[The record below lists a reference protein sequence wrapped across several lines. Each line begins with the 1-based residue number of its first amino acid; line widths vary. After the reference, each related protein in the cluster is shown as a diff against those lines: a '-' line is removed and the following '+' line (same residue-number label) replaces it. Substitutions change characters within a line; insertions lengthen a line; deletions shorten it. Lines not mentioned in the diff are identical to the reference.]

1 MADSSIITEL
11 DKGTSL
17 IQQFNSFFDFFDG
30 IDKDLMFQVII
41 SFVTVMYI
49 WETYLSYRQV
59 KGSAPPMETNT
70 SIIIII

>member
-1 MADSSIITEL
+1 MADSASISEV

-17 IQQFNSFFDFFDG
+17 IQQFNSLFDFFDA

-41 SFVTVMYI
+41 GFVTVMYI

-59 KGSAPPMETNT
+59 KDSIPP
-70 SIIIII
+70 